1 MAQPPTPGPSP
12 QSHNQ
17 PGSTSQRT
25 MEPFRLE
32 KTSQISQ
39 GGHGGFSYSPSLL
52 AQLSSALLLLG
63 WVSGSSQNTA
73 LAFLSATTRGGVWPG
88 FFQGRQQRFL
98 PTAAPGPARPA
109 AGFGPRSGWRV
120 APCRA
125 RGHGLRRQTA
135 APVMSG
141 RFQLPKHGCESGAAF
156 PPVFGWSG
164 TSRDR
169 RRLSRLPAIADAL
182 GLAVLSRHSRG
193 SLPHAVTASISLG
206 SGASLEAW
214 QRSVLCWM
222 SPRPLMPAACI
233 S

>member
-1 MAQPPTPGPSP
+1 MAQPLTPGPSL
-12 QSHNQ
+12 QSRDQ
-17 PGSTSQRT
+17 PGSASQRT
-25 MEPFRLE
+25 MEPFRSE
-32 KTSQISQ
+32 KTSQINQ

-52 AQLSSALLLLG
+52 AQLSSVLLLLG
-63 WVSGSSQNTA
+63 WVSRNSQNTA

-88 FFQGRQQRFL
+88 FFHDRQQRFL
-98 PTAAPGPARPA
+98 PTAAPGAARPA
-109 AGFGPRSGWRV
+109 AGLGPRSGWRV

-141 RFQLPKHGCESGAAF
+141 RFRLPKHGCESGAAF

-169 RRLSRLPAIADAL
+169 RPTLQAPCHRGCPGAASPVPAFQGVSAPRCHCQHPAGIW
-182 GLAVLSRHSRG
+182 GFFG
-193 SLPHAVTASISLG
+193 G
-206 SGASLEAW
+206 W
-214 QRSVLCWM
+214 QRSVICWM
-222 SPRPLMPAACI
+222 SPWPPMPAACI